1 MTVSSSGAGATVERH
16 AIAQFLQHAH
26 RRAEGHLEDFEAVL
40 GRGTI
45 DEHLC
50 QQAADEL
57 CLHLYS
63 EEEILFPCASSSL
76 AGAIADLKEQH
87 GRLSDLLGEF
97 HALVR
102 GRAGV
107 PRIRKALFA
116 LNNLLAAHS
125 SIEDLGVYPDL
136 VSSLGADKAR
146 VILREVDRAELPPG
160 WICGARRRPSGESR
174 AGSG

>member
-125 SIEDLGVYPDL
+125 ATEDLGVYPDL
-136 VSSLGADKAR
+136 ISILGTAKARALLREADKAR
-146 VILREVDRAELPPG
+146 LPSD
-160 WICGARRRPSGESR
+160 WACAARRKPNR
-174 AGSG
+174 ASEAHPK